1 MVKEGGPTLLGSD
14 DKEVWQS
21 PTGCGR
27 YLSAARRRLVH
38 GRKLHLKAGDFP
50 VLLSEELA
58 LFLNLL
64 QGRPELLDVR
74 HRPARDAALQV
85 QERLYLS
92 RRLERLTEPE
102 SRQLTPPPVSSA
114 RELQPMV
121 TKRSPVFN
129 YDEDKSSKDAS
140 EGMTRDL
147 GEDDRGGVR
156 EHRSAG
162 TQTGGERVLRYA
174 GSV

>member
-1 MVKEGGPTLLGSD
+1 MGVVYVIRARLPCEYLAPVLLSRSREVRAVPLHALCEVRIEEVNLLGSGRLHVRVLAKEMVKEGGPTLLGSD

-64 QGRPELLDVR
+64 QGRPE
-74 HRPARDAALQV
+74 
-85 QERLYLS
+85 
-92 RRLERLTEPE
+92 
-102 SRQLTPPPVSSA
+102 
-114 RELQPMV
+114 
-121 TKRSPVFN
+121 
-129 YDEDKSSKDAS
+129 
-140 EGMTRDL
+140 
-147 GEDDRGGVR
+147 
-156 EHRSAG
+156 
-162 TQTGGERVLRYA
+162 
-174 GSV
+174 